1 MLMFAQS
8 NSISKSKDTK
18 IFYKLGRPIYTDL
31 FRFKRYVQNG
41 FVLKLSAGVMHF
53 NAVLIR

>member
-1 MLMFAQS
+1 MFAQS

-31 FRFKRYVQNG
+31 FRFNRYVQNG